1 MSVIEQRLATL
12 EAKVRDLEAAQAIRA
27 TLSQYAVAV
36 DEKRPER
43 LRTLFAADA
52 VVRIP
57 AWNVDVAGID
67 AVMAFYDTYW
77 NRFDRPRRYFANE
90 DLRIAGSDATCFMY
104 WHVTQERN
112 GLPVLGWGTYDW
124 QLRQLDGAWRIA
136 SVLITILAMTTLAAG
151 WGGANRFT
159 DA

>member
-1 MSVIEQRLATL
+1 MSTIERRLAAL
-12 EAKVRDLEAAQAIRA
+12 EGRVRDLEAAQAIRA
-27 TLSQYAVAV
+27 MLSQYASAV
-36 DEKRPER
+36 DEKLPER
-43 LRTLFAADA
+43 LHALFTADS

-77 NRFDRPRRYFANE
+77 NRFDHPRRYFANE
-90 DLRIAGSDATCFMY
+90 DLRVTGNDATCFMY
-104 WHVTQERN
+104 WHVAQERN

-124 QLRQLDGAWRIA
+124 QFRQVDGAWRIA
-136 SVLITILAMTTLAAG
+136 GVLITILAMTTLAAG
-151 WGGANRFT
+151 WAGANRFT

>member
-1 MSVIEQRLATL
+1 MSTIEQRLAAL
-12 EAKVRDLEAAQAIRA
+12 EGKVRDLEAAQSIRT
-27 TLSQYAVAV
+27 TLSQYASAV
-36 DEKRPER
+36 DEKLPER
-43 LRTLFAADA
+43 LRALFTADS

-77 NRFDRPRRYFANE
+77 GRFDHPRRYFANE
-90 DLRIAGSDATCFMY
+90 DLRVAGDDATCFMY

-112 GLPVLGWGTYDW
+112 GVPVLGWGTYHW
-124 QLRQLDGAWRIA
+124 QFRHVAGTWRIA
-136 SVLITILAMTTLAAG
+136 GVLITILAMTTLPAG
-151 WGGANRFT
+151 WARANRFT